1 MTAISGIS
9 SALFAV
15 PGGAKAAR
23 GGGGGQ
29 AASSSPP
36 GAPAAEKD
44 LTEEQQTQ
52 LRELKKTDAEVRTH
66 EQAHKTAGGPYAG
79 GIQLEYTTGPDGR
92 RYATAGEVPI
102 DVSPVRN
109 NPEATITK
117 MEVVKRA
124 ALAPQ
129 APSPQDR
136 AVAAQADAT
145 KAQAQTELRQ
155 SRNGEGTE
163 GEGAETGG
171 GGGAANDR
179 SAARRAT
186 ESYNRAAS
194 ATAQPGFSFA
204 ISA

>member
-1 MTAISGIS
+1 MAISGIS
-9 SALFAV
+9 SVLFKPTA
-15 PGGAKAAR
+15 GIGRR
-23 GGGGGQ
+23 GQGTD
-29 AASSSPP
+29 ATDTAPP

-44 LTEEQQTQ
+44 LSSEQQSQ
-52 LRELKKTDAEVRTH
+52 LRQLKKTDSEVRTH

-102 DVSPVRN
+102 DASPVRG

-129 APSPQDR
+129 NPSPQDR
-136 AVAAQADAT
+136 AVATQADAA

-155 SRNGEGTE
+155 SSNKGS
-163 GEGAETGG
+163 
-171 GGGAANDR
+171 ANDGD
-179 SAARRAT
+179 SGAGGQAGAGANNAIA
-186 ESYNRAAS
+186 SYQRAAS
-194 ATAQPGFSFA
+194 VTQVGTN
-204 ISA
+204 ISVSA

>member
-1 MTAISGIS
+1 MSISGIS
-9 SALFAV
+9 SALFTPTA
-15 PGGAKAAR
+15 GQGRRGQGAA
-23 GGGGGQ
+23 GTGQ
-29 AASSSPP
+29 AAETAPP
-36 GAPAAEKD
+36 GTPAAEKN
-44 LTEEQQTQ
+44 LTSDQQSQ

-79 GIQLEYTTGPDGR
+79 SIQLEYTTGPDGR

-102 DVSPVRN
+102 DVSPVRG

-129 APSPQDR
+129 NPSPQDR
-136 AVAAQADAT
+136 AVASQADAT

-155 SRNGEGTE
+155 SRSGDEQDGN
-163 GEGAETGG
+163 AQSGG
-171 GGGAANDR
+171 LLQVNALQVASN
-179 SAARRAT
+179 
-186 ESYNRAAS
+186 YQRAAS
-194 ATAQPGFSFA
+194 VTQPAFNVVA

>member
-1 MTAISGIS
+1 MAAISGIS
-9 SALFAV
+9 TALFTP
-15 PGGAKAAR
+15 PGGGKAR
-23 GGGGGQ
+23 GRTGGE
-29 AASSSPP
+29 AETAPP
-36 GAPAAEKD
+36 GTPAAEKN
-44 LTEEQQTQ
+44 LTADQQTQ

-102 DVSPVRN
+102 DVAPVRG

-155 SRNGEGTE
+155 SRDREAGGEE
-163 GEGAETGG
+163 GQPADAGQA
-171 GGGAANDR
+171 
-179 SAARRAT
+179 AARRAA
-186 ESYNRAAS
+186 ENYRRAAS
-194 ATAQPGFSFA
+194 ATTPAFNLA
-204 ISA
+204 ISV

>member
-1 MTAISGIS
+1 MLALSGIS
-9 SALFAV
+9 SALFTP
-15 PGGAKAAR
+15 PGGGARMAR
-23 GGGGGQ
+23 GN
-29 AASSSPP
+29 AAADSASAPP
-36 GAPAAEKD
+36 GSPAAEKN
-44 LTEEQQTQ
+44 LSSEQQAQ
-52 LRELKKTDAEVRTH
+52 LRELKQTDAEVRTH
-66 EQAHKTAGGPYAG
+66 EQAHKTVGGPYAG
-79 GIQLEYTTGPDGR
+79 AIQLEYTTGPDGR

-102 DVSPVRN
+102 DVSAVRG

-155 SRNGEGTE
+155 SRNEDDK
-163 GEGAETGG
+163 GG
-171 GGGAANDR
+171 GGQGEGGDGLAT
-179 SAARRAT
+179 AARRAT
-186 ESYNRAAS
+186 QSYQRAAS
-194 ATAQPGFSFA
+194 TMQPAFTLA

>member
-1 MTAISGIS
+1 MAISGIS
-9 SALFAV
+9 SALFGPV
-15 PGGAKAAR
+15 GGNARRGQGAGAADTT
-23 GGGGGQ
+23 
-29 AASSSPP
+29 PP
-36 GAPAAEKD
+36 GTPAAEKN
-44 LTEEQQTQ
+44 LSSEQQSQ

-79 GIQLEYTTGPDGR
+79 TIQLEYTTGPDGR

-102 DVSPVRN
+102 DASPVRG

-129 APSPQDR
+129 NPSPQDR

-155 SRNGEGTE
+155 SRN
-163 GEGAETGG
+163 A
-171 GGGAANDR
+171 GGADTGDSDARAR
-179 SAARRAT
+179 SDAQRAIT
-186 ESYNRAAS
+186 SYQRAAS
-194 ATAQPGFSFA
+194 ATQTGANIT